1 MRRHTTAA
9 APRDQRIPR
18 HTASVD
24 IAERGVKVLCLR
36 EVFIVISNGL
46 ISGQNAQGP
55 VTDITLCDGLSQHT
69 K

>member
-24 IAERGVKVLCLR
+24 IAERGVKVFFR
-36 EVFIVISNGL
+36 EVFIVISIGL
-46 ISGQNAQGP
+46 NVGQMPRA
-55 VTDITLCDGLSQHT
+55 DITVCDGLF
-69 K
+69 